1 MPYVGREAN
10 SFTTV
15 VDVTVSDDL
24 TVTDDA
30 TIGGALSAK
39 GGAVF
44 NEDSVDVDFRV
55 ESNGEANMLFVDG
68 GNDRVVMS
76 KSSAGATTFP
86 LVLTN
91 PPNNSASTAVG
102 LRFVPTNATIGDRTI
117 DIVGSQTSAGGNA
130 MELKFLVSNGGTAVE
145 RMRIHAAGT
154 VSFNNGIELGS
165 GLDATAAN
173 TLDDYEE
180 GTFTPTQNYQ
190 NSTNNN
196 AASVNAASGRYTKI
210 GNVVHFTIRMNVEV
224 PSSLASDNYT
234 IQSFPFASEN
244 ITNVD
249 YVYSSFLNGKSLV
262 TNPIHFMHQPNQAV
276 AFMTDIQGTGNGGPL
291 MGGAGSGTSELN
303 LTGTYRTA

>member
-180 GTFTPTQNYQ
+180 GTWTPVMTGDGGSAGSA
-190 NSTNNN
+190 STTVYG
-196 AASVNAASGRYTKI
+196 ARYTKTGNLVTVMCYI
-210 GNVVHFTIRMNVEV
+210 RFANIGSYSGNVAISGLPFTSAN
-224 PSSLASDNYT
+224 
-234 IQSFPFASEN
+234 
-244 ITNVD
+244 
-249 YVYSSFLNGKSLV
+249 NGV
-262 TNPIHFMHQPNQAV
+262 
-276 AFMTDIQGTGNGGPL
+276 
-291 MGGAGSGTSELN
+291 
-303 LTGTYRTA
+303 RTAGTIDFLKRVELVDAFNYSGNIVPNTTVVQISRIVSDASVKTQAQVSAFNDNLNEIIFSCSYNA